1 MTPTRTAPTA
11 TAPAATTGTA
21 PAATADTAPAAT
33 TTDEAAGPGATTPR
47 RAARSNGQWAVDG
60 RAPLNASE
68 AMKAEDNGLNVRE
81 RIEQVYAIHGFDS
94 ITDDDLH
101 GRFRW
106 WGLYTQRKPGIDG
119 GRTAT
124 LEPHELEDRYFMLRV
139 RIDGGALTTAQL
151 RTIGGISTELARDT
165 ADITDR
171 HNIQLHWVRIEDA
184 PEIWRRLEAVGLS
197 TTEACGDVPRVIL
210 GSPVAGIAADEI
222 LDPTPAIEEIA
233 RRYIGD
239 PELANLPRK
248 YKTAITG
255 HPSQDVVHEINDV
268 AFVATVHPELGAGY
282 DLWVGGGLSTNPRLG
297 ERLGAFVTE
306 DLVPDVWV
314 AVTTLFRDYGYRRL
328 RNKARLKFLL
338 AAWGVERFRRVLQDE
353 FLGFALPDGP
363 PAPQPTRSGD
373 HVGVHRQKDGRFY
386 VGAAPYVGRV
396 SGTAL
401 TAVADLA
408 DGVGAHRIR
417 LTPYQKLLVLD
428 VPEEHV
434 DAVVTGLRTHG
445 LESDP
450 SPFRRSTIACTGI
463 EFCKLAIVETKATAA
478 RAIDTLEERLG
489 DLGALTPISL
499 HVNGCPNSCARIQT
513 ADIGLKGQ
521 LVLDDDG
528 AQVPGYQV
536 HLGGGLA
543 STDREEAGLG
553 RTVRGLKV
561 TADGVPAYVERVV
574 RRYVEERTES
584 DEGAESFAAWAHRAD
599 EEALR

>member
-1 MTPTRTAPTA
+1 MTAPS
-11 TAPAATTGTA
+11 PARAI
-21 PAATADTAPAAT
+21 
-33 TTDEAAGPGATTPR
+33 
-47 RAARSNGQWAVDG
+47 RAAQAARPHGQWAVDG
-60 RAPLNASE
+60 HAPLNHSE
-68 AMKAEDNGLNVRE
+68 VMKAADNGLNVRE
-81 RIEQVYAIHGFDS
+81 RIETIYAEEGFDS
-94 ITDDDLH
+94 IADDDLH

-139 RIDGGALTTAQL
+139 RVDGGALTTAQL
-151 RTIGGISTELARDT
+151 RTIGAISTEFGRDT

-171 HNIQLHWVRIEDA
+171 HNIQLHWIEIEDV

-210 GSPVAGIAADEI
+210 GSPVAGIAADEVI
-222 LDPTPAIEEIA
+222 DPSWAIGEIV

-248 YKTAITG
+248 FKTAITG

-268 AFVATVHPELGAGY
+268 GFVGLVHPELGPGF
-282 DLWVGGGLSTNPRLG
+282 DLWVGGGLSVTPRLG
-297 ERLGAFVTE
+297 ERLGAFVSE
-306 DLVPDVWV
+306 ERVPDVWV
-314 AVTTLFRDYGYRRL
+314 AVTSLFRDYGFRRL
-328 RNKARLKFLL
+328 RTKARLKFLL
-338 AAWGVERFRRVLQDE
+338 ADWGPEKFRQVLQDE
-353 FLGFALPDGP
+353 FLGYALPDGP

-373 HVGVHRQKDGRFY
+373 HVGVHEQKDGRFY
-386 VGAAPYVGRV
+386 IGAAPNVGRV
-396 SGTAL
+396 SGTIL

-408 DGVGAHRIR
+408 EAAGSHRVR
-417 LTPYQKLLVLD
+417 LTPHQKLLVLD
-428 VPEEHV
+428 VPAEHV
-434 DAVVTGLRTHG
+434 ASVVTGLRANS
-445 LESDP
+445 LEAEP

-463 EFCKLAIVETKATAA
+463 EFCKLAIVETKATAKV
-478 RAIDTLEERLG
+478 AIDSLEERLG
-489 DLGALTPISL
+489 DLSALTPISL

-521 LVLDDDG
+521 LVMDDDG

-543 STDREEAGLG
+543 SADREEAGLG

-561 TADGVPAYVERVV
+561 TADGVPEYVERVT
-574 RRYVEERTES
+574 RRYHADRVETS
-584 DEGAESFAAWAHRAD
+584 DGPEPFAVWAHRAD
-599 EEALR
+599 EEALQ